1 MRILPTTAHTRLK
14 QNMAVVAG
22 LCLVAALVA
31 GCATDTADTPSPA
44 RAEQA
49 EEPMEPVEEE
59 PAPTAPDALA
69 VYQGEFPT
77 ASGVGRTVRFEMYP
91 GGNAYLVSDYAGQPE
106 PIVER
111 GFWEVEDDYL
121 IFRLAENPATPYLI
135 WRFANGVLEPEE
147 WDRTHYGSVGLPLE
161 RLD

>member
-1 MRILPTTAHTRLK
+1 MVFRWVTVLFLA
-14 QNMAVVAG
+14 AG
-22 LCLVAALVA
+22 LFA

-44 RAEQA
+44 RAEQE
-49 EEPMEPVEEE
+49 EEPQPMELVEEE
-59 PAPTAPDALA
+59 PAPAAPAPQQPAAPDALA

-77 ASGVGRTVRFEMYP
+77 ASGAGRTVRFEMYP
-91 GGNAYLVSDYAGQPE
+91 GGNAYLISDYTGQPE
-106 PIVER
+106 PIVDR

-121 IFRLAENPATPYLI
+121 IFRLADNPATPYLI

-147 WDRTHYGSVGLPLE
+147 WNRSHYGSQGLPLE